1 MSETHRLYFDELLF
15 DFPDLVKVQ
24 KDSYSSFIGGGG
36 SVSSINDIFASVF
49 PINDGYGRA
58 SLEFVE
64 CKVGE
69 PKHDE
74 YGCVERGTTYS
85 APLRAVLRLVVFA
98 CEPSE
103 RGSKEEATNEP
114 VIKDVREQEIYM
126 GDIPIMSQNGTFI
139 INGVERV
146 VVSQMHRAPG
156 VFFDNDKAKSLSG
169 KLNYIARIIPY
180 RGSWLD
186 FEFDAKDV
194 LYFRIDKKR
203 KLPVTL
209 LLRALGFSN
218 KDIFIHFCDVFECR
232 RAKENK
238 WTVSFVPEK
247 FKGVRL
253 QYDLINAET
262 GELVLAKGNRLSI
275 VLARNLYAKGLRHC
289 YIDPESMKDMYL
301 ADDLVSS
308 KGEVLLS
315 HGTKLSKEHIA
326 KLEFLDID
334 FIKLVE
340 LKGNYIFNT
349 LLQHDCSYEEA
360 MLSMYRVVR
369 PGEIPSVESAEK
381 LFESLFF
388 LPERYDLLN
397 VGRIRL
403 NAKFNLTHDE
413 SVTILT
419 KEDICCT
426 IKELAILQ
434 REVGDVDDIDHLG
447 NRRVRSV
454 GEFMEN
460 QFRVGLVRMA
470 RVIVENTATADFDT
484 VMPCEM
490 INSKIL
496 AAVIR
501 EFFMSSALSQFMD
514 QTNPLS
520 EITHKRR
527 ISALGPGGLNR
538 GRAGFEVRDVHTTH
552 YGRICATETPE
563 GATIGLINSLAIYAK
578 INKYG
583 FIETPYRYVRDG
595 RVTDEVTYLS
605 AIDEIKANICQ
616 ASVRID
622 EDGYILDDLVYCRR
636 NYENVF
642 IPRNEV
648 QFADVSAKQIVSVA
662 ASLIPFLENDDA
674 NRALMGSNMQ
684 RQAVPL
690 LVPEAPLVGTGMES
704 YVARGSGAVVVAK
717 RGGVVQYVDAKN
729 IVVASDS
736 PDDFWV
742 DSYMLCKFR
751 KSNHNTCIHQRC
763 VVYQGQRIEK
773 GDVLADGPAIQKGEL
788 ALGRNLVV
796 AFLSW
801 RGYNFE
807 DSIVISSNVVRDD
820 LFTSVH
826 LEGFECVVRDTRL
839 GPEEITRDVS
849 GVAEEFLHCL
859 DEFGIACVGA
869 NVESGDVLVGKVTP
883 KSSSPVTPEE
893 KLLRAIF
900 GEKAIDV
907 KDSSLYVP
915 PGVSGCVVGVKIL
928 QRRGIE
934 KIGRSLLIE
943 KQAID
948 SEKAK
953 RDHELAVLSNYIY
966 SILKEMLV
974 GRVALNALSPI
985 SKGEVI
991 TSEALEVINRENWW
1005 KLSVDG
1011 VSSIKLLR
1019 QRFVDRFDE
1028 INRTYEE
1035 NFEKIRGDDDLA
1047 QGVLT
1052 VVKVFVAVK
1061 HTLQPGDKMS
1071 GRHGNKGVISR
1082 IVPAEDMP
1090 YLEDGTPVDIVLN
1103 PLGVP
1108 SRMNVGQILETH
1120 LGWAVYNLG
1129 KKISKLLDEEDYSGV
1144 RSLVFEIYKN
1154 DKKMTAR
1161 LKEMTDDEVIEYS
1174 RSLEKGVPVAAS
1186 VFEGPK
1192 TDEIERLLVL
1202 ADKDPSGQEVLY
1214 DGATGEKFDRKVTVG
1229 CKYML
1234 KLHHLVNDK
1243 IHARSIGS
1251 YSLITQQPLGGKSHF
1266 GGQRFGEME
1275 CWALQA
1281 YGATF
1286 ALQEMLTIKSDDVVG
1301 RVNVYDSIVR
1311 GDNDFYYGVPESFN
1325 VMMNELRALCLNVE
1339 FCSADEKAG
1348 DFGNLGLSGSG
1359 K

>member
-1 MSETHRLYFDELLF
+1 MSGFRRLYFDELLF

-24 KDSYSSFIGGGG
+24 KDSYFSFIGGGG
-36 SVSSINDIFASVF
+36 SISSIQDIFASVF
-49 PINDGYGRA
+49 PISDGYGRA
-58 SLEFVE
+58 SLEFVS
-64 CKVGE
+64 CRVGE

-74 YGCVERGTTYS
+74 YGCIERGITYA

-98 CEPSE
+98 DESVVSSEKSAKSEQNPS
-103 RGSKEEATNEP
+103 SP
-114 VIKDVREQEIYM
+114 SIKDIREQEIYM
-126 GDIPIMSQNGTFI
+126 GDIPIMSKNGTFV

-156 VFFDNDKAKSLSG
+156 VFFDNDKAKSISG

-186 FEFDAKDV
+186 FEFDAKDI

-203 KLPVTL
+203 KLPVTF
-209 LLRALGFSN
+209 LLRALGLSN
-218 KDIFIHFCDVFECR
+218 KEIFSCFCEITECR
-232 RAKENK
+232 RTQDGK
-238 WTVSFVPEK
+238 WVSLFVPEK

-253 QYDLINAET
+253 QYDLINTDT
-262 GELVLAKGNRLSI
+262 GEVVLKKGSRVSIALAKS
-275 VLARNLYAKGLRHC
+275 LYAKGLRH
-289 YIDPESMKDMYL
+289 YFMDVEVMKDMYL
-301 ADDLVSS
+301 ADDLLST
-308 KGEVLLS
+308 KGEFLLP
-315 HGTKLSKEHIA
+315 HGTKLTKEHIA
-326 KLEFLDID
+326 KTEFLDVD
-334 FIKLVE
+334 LLKLVD
-340 LKGNYIFNT
+340 LKGNYMFNAV
-349 LLQHDCSYEEA
+349 LQYDCSYEEA
-360 MLSMYRVVR
+360 MLSIYRVVR

-397 VGRIRL
+397 VGRVRL
-403 NAKFNLTHDE
+403 NAKFNLNHDE
-413 SVTILT
+413 NLTVLT
-419 KEDICCT
+419 KEDILCT
-426 IKELAILQ
+426 IKELMNLQ
-434 REVGDVDDIDHLG
+434 RDVGDVDDIDHLG

-454 GEFMEN
+454 GEFMDN
-460 QFRVGLVRMA
+460 QFRVGLVRMV
-470 RVIVENTATADFDT
+470 RVIIENMATADFDT
-484 VMPCEM
+484 VMPCDM

-496 AAVIR
+496 GAVIR

-583 FIETPYRYVRDG
+583 FIETPYRYVRNG
-595 RVTDEVTYLS
+595 KITDEVTYLS

-616 ASVRID
+616 ASVRVD
-622 EDGYILDDLVYCRR
+622 DDGYILDDLVYCRR

-642 IPRNEV
+642 IPRDEV

-690 LVPEAPLVGTGMES
+690 MVPEAPLVGTGMES

-717 RGGVVQYVDAKN
+717 RAGVVEYIDAKN
-729 IVVASDS
+729 IVVASES
-736 PDDFWV
+736 KEDFWI
-742 DSYMLCKFR
+742 DSYMLHKFR

-763 VVYQGQRIEK
+763 VVYQGQRVK
-773 GDVLADGPAIQKGEL
+773 AGDILADGPATQQGEL
-788 ALGRNLVV
+788 ALGRNLIV
-796 AFLSW
+796 AFMSW

-807 DSIVISSNVVRDD
+807 DSIVISSNVARDD
-820 LFTSVH
+820 IFTSVH
-826 LEGFECVVRDTRL
+826 LEGFECIVRDTRL
-839 GPEEITRDVS
+839 GPEELTRDIP
-849 GVAEEFLHCL
+849 GVAEEFLHSL
-859 DEFGIACVGA
+859 DEFGIVCVGA
-869 NVESGDVLVGKVTP
+869 SVESGDILVGKVTP

-907 KDSSLYVP
+907 KDSSLYLP
-915 PGVSGCVVGVKIL
+915 PGVSGCVVDVKIL

-934 KIGRSLLIE
+934 KVGRALLIE
-943 KQAID
+943 KQAVD

-953 RDHELAVLSNYIY
+953 RDHELTVLANYIY

-974 GRVALNALSPI
+974 GKVALNSLNGI
-985 SKGEVI
+985 SEGDVI
-991 TSEALEVINRENWW
+991 TETALLSINREDWW
-1005 KLSVDG
+1005 KLSVEG
-1011 VSSIKLLR
+1011 IASIKLLR
-1019 QRFVDRFDE
+1019 QRFVDRSAE
-1028 INRTYEE
+1028 INKVYEE

-1090 YLEDGTPVDIVLN
+1090 YLSDGTPVDIILN

-1129 KKISKLLDEEDYSGV
+1129 KKVSKLLDENNFPELK
-1144 RSLVFEIYKN
+1144 SLLFEIYKN
-1154 DKKMTAR
+1154 DKKMMAI
-1161 LKEMTDDEVIEYS
+1161 LKGMSDDEVLHYS
-1174 RSLEKGVPVAAS
+1174 QSLRKGIPVAAS

-1192 TDEIERLLVL
+1192 TDEIERLLIL
-1202 ADKDPSGQEVLY
+1202 AGKDPSGQEVLY
-1214 DGATGEKFDRKVTVG
+1214 DGVTGEQFDRKVTVG

-1275 CWALQA
+1275 CWALQS

-1311 GDNDFYYGVPESFN
+1311 GDNNFYYGIPESFN

-1339 FCSADEKAG
+1339 FCSLSEKKG
-1348 DFGNLGLSGSG
+1348 RSFLDVE
-1359 K
+1359 

>member
-1 MSETHRLYFDELLF
+1 MSEFHRLYFDELLF

-24 KDSYSSFIGGGG
+24 KDSYASFIGGGG
-36 SVSSINDIFASVF
+36 AVSSINDIFASVF
-49 PINDGYGRA
+49 PVNDGYGRA
-58 SLEFVE
+58 SLEFVS
-64 CKVGE
+64 CRIGE

-74 YGCVERGTTYS
+74 YGCVERGITYS
-85 APLRAVLRLVVFA
+85 APLRAVLRLVVFGG
-98 CEPSE
+98 ETSGE
-103 RGSKEEATNEP
+103 GDEEGSNEQA
-114 VIKDVREQEIYM
+114 IKDVREQEIYM
-126 GDIPIMSQNGTFI
+126 GDIPIMSKNGTFI

-156 VFFDNDKAKSLSG
+156 VFFDNDKARSISG

-186 FEFDAKDV
+186 FEFDAKDI

-203 KLPVTL
+203 KLPITL
-209 LLRALGFSN
+209 LLRALGLSN
-218 KDIFIHFCDVFECR
+218 KDIFTRFCEVSECR
-232 RAKENK
+232 LSKDGR
-238 WTVSFVPEK
+238 WTVCFVPEK

-262 GELVLAKGNRLSI
+262 GELVLAKGNRISI
-275 VLARNLYAKGLRHC
+275 VLARNLYAKGLRYC
-289 YIDPESMKDMYL
+289 YMDLEVMKDMYL
-301 ADDLVSS
+301 ADDLVST
-308 KGEVLLS
+308 KGEVLLP
-315 HGTKLSKEHIA
+315 HGTRLTKEHVA
-326 KLEFLDID
+326 KLEFLDVD
-334 FIKLVE
+334 SIKLVE
-340 LKGNYIFNT
+340 LKGNYIFGT
-349 LLQHDCSYEEA
+349 VLQYDCSYEEA
-360 MLSMYRVVR
+360 MLSIYRVIR
-369 PGEIPSVESAEK
+369 PGEIPSIESAEK

-388 LPERYDLLN
+388 SPERYDLLN

-403 NAKFNLTHDE
+403 NAKFNLNHDE
-413 SVTILT
+413 SLTVLT
-419 KEDICCT
+419 KEDIFCT
-426 IKELAILQ
+426 VKELALLQ

-454 GEFMEN
+454 GEFMDN
-460 QFRVGLVRMA
+460 QFRIGLVRMA
-470 RVIVENTATADFDT
+470 KVIVENMATADFDA

-496 AAVIR
+496 GAVIR

-616 ASVRID
+616 ASVRVD
-622 EDGYILDDLVYCRR
+622 EEGYILDDLVYCRR

-642 IPRNEV
+642 IPRSEV

-690 LVPEAPLVGTGMES
+690 IVPEAPLVGTGMEG
-704 YVARGSGAVVVAK
+704 YVARGSGAVIVAK
-717 RGGVVQYVDAKN
+717 RAGVVQYIDARN
-729 IVVASDS
+729 IVVASES
-736 PDDFWV
+736 TDDFWV
-742 DSYMLCKFR
+742 DSYTLCKFR

-763 VVYQGQRIEK
+763 VVHQGQRVKK
-773 GDVLADGPAIQKGEL
+773 GDILADGPAIQQGEL

-807 DSIVISSNVVRDD
+807 DSVVISSNVVRDD

-869 NVESGDVLVGKVTP
+869 NVEAGDVLVGKVTP

-907 KDSSLYVP
+907 KDSSLYLP
-915 PGVSGCVVGVKIL
+915 PGVSGCVVDVKVL

-934 KIGRSLLIE
+934 KVGRALLIE

-948 SEKAK
+948 AEKAR
-953 RDHELAVLSNYIY
+953 RDHELAVLTNYIY
-966 SILKEMLV
+966 SLLREMLV
-974 GRVALNALSPI
+974 GKVALNNLAPI
-985 SKGEVI
+985 SKGDVI
-991 TSEALEVINRENWW
+991 TAEALEKIDRENWW

-1011 VSSIKLLR
+1011 ISSIKLLR

-1028 INRTYEE
+1028 INKTYEE

-1047 QGVLT
+1047 QGVLM

-1082 IVPAEDMP
+1082 IVPVEDMP
-1090 YLEDGTPVDIVLN
+1090 YLADGTPVDIILN

-1129 KKISKLLDEEDYSGV
+1129 KKISKLLDEGNHSEV
-1144 RSLVFEIYKN
+1144 KSLVLEIYKN
-1154 DKKMTAR
+1154 DRKMMAR
-1161 LKEMTDDEVIEYS
+1161 LKKMSDAEIVEYS
-1174 RSLEKGVPVAAS
+1174 HSLRKGVPVAAS

-1202 ADKDPSGQEVLY
+1202 AGKDPSGQEVLY
-1214 DGATGEKFDRKVTVG
+1214 DGVTGEQFDRKVTVG

-1339 FCSADEKAG
+1339 FCSDLEKKE
-1348 DFGNLGLSGSG
+1348 DFGGLALAASEQ
-1359 K
+1359 